1 MTRISFMNTT
11 IDNLSM
17 DEALDVIEKLVKE
30 DANAYVVTPN
40 VDHIV
45 RLEYDRE
52 FRAAYKNANLILA
65 DGMPLI
71 WISKIY
77 GTPIK
82 QKISGADLL
91 PKLCER
97 AAKKNYTMFF
107 LGAPE
112 GVGERARQVL
122 EHQYQGLKVVGTYSP
137 PYMFEKNA
145 EEVRKIV
152 KMLREIKPDI
162 LILGLSGP
170 RQENF
175 IYRYRNIMGVP
186 VSLGLGASLDFAAGS
201 SKRAPKWM
209 QDHGLEWLY
218 RMIHDKRLVRRYLVN
233 DTTIVFLFFKYLFR
247 TKKA

>member
-1 MTRISFMNTT
+1 MNTT